1 MNIVITGIIIFVIT
15 FLLLSWFAKQKT
27 QKIAKGVRS
36 LIVILSLLVAVILVI
51 GGRILFS
58 LPLFFLALSAL
69 KIKGLTAFQIWQ
81 IWRLLNYLRATGR
94 YSYFRQNNQPSSSSN
109 LTTEECYKVLGLNKP
124 CSKEDVIKSAT
135 QLQKKIHPDLNKNQN
150 TEYLSKIVN
159 NAKDTILKND
169 FSLLVLKIFLELH
182 RMKFYLYL
190 VYYVLCSQ

>member
-15 FLLLSWFAKQKT
+15 FLLLSWFVRQKT
-27 QKIAKGVRS
+27 QKIAKGVRT
-36 LIVILSLLVAVILVI
+36 LIVISSLLIAVILAI

-81 IWRLLNYLRATGR
+81 LWRILNFLRSTGR
-94 YSYFRQNNQPSSSSN
+94 YSYFGQGKQSSSSGN
-109 LTTEECYKVLGLNKP
+109 LTTEECYKVLGIKKP
-124 CSKEDVIKSAT
+124 CSKEDVIKAAS

-169 FSLLVLKIFLELH
+169 FN
-182 RMKFYLYL
+182 
-190 VYYVLCSQ
+190 